1 MSARQS
7 HRTIHPHSVNVENTA
22 QLLQTIAK
30 ELYEK
35 NLEIRKEQTRLDELL
50 SRVAEVIFAV
60 DQDYKITLFNSAAE
74 ASFNISEDKAVGANA
89 NEIIKLLD
97 GKEDK
102 PIVIED
108 YAFKNKLHVIP
119 KVRIKI
125 TNPKNNESTL
135 ERYFALKSNYVDFDG
150 HFKEAIISLADI
162 TREVEIEKLK
172 DDFISIASHELKTPM
187 SIIKNN
193 LWMLTNTTG
202 IKFDDRGQRYVN
214 EMNQGLSR
222 LKALVEELLGV
233 SRIEQDRI
241 VIDLKEW
248 DADQL
253 VNESLDNFIETFKLK
268 KIEVTLPQKTDAKVM
283 IDKIKFQ
290 EVIDNFVSNGIK
302 YTNPETPKLIIK
314 TETTQDGYFRFSV
327 TDNGPGIAKSD
338 YSKIFTKFG
347 RATEGLK
354 LVSPGASTGLGL
366 YIAKNYIK
374 GMQGKI
380 GFSSELGKGSEFW
393 FMVPLSKKQIE
404 TINKSE

>member
-7 HRTIHPHSVNVENTA
+7 HRTIHPHSANVENTA

-35 NLEIRKEQTRLDELL
+35 NLEIRKEQARLDELL
-50 SRVAEVIFAV
+50 SRVAEIIFAV

-74 ASFNISEDKAVGANA
+74 SSFNISEDKAVGANA
-89 NEIIKLLD
+89 NDIIQILD

-102 PIVIED
+102 PIMIEE
-108 YAFKNKLHVIP
+108 YAFKNKLHIIP

-125 TNPKNNESTL
+125 LNQNNRESL
-135 ERYFALKSNYVDFDG
+135 SIRYFALKSNYVDFDG
-150 HFKEAIISLADI
+150 RFKEAIISLADI

-202 IKFDDRGQRYVN
+202 VKFDDRGQRYIK
-214 EMNQGLSR
+214 EMQQGLTR

-233 SRIEQDRI
+233 SRIEQNRI
-241 VIDLKEW
+241 IFDTKEC
-248 DADQL
+248 DADKL
-253 VNESLDNFIETFKLK
+253 VEESLDNFIETFKLK
-268 KIEVTLPQKTDAKVM
+268 NIEVTSPQRTNAKVM
-283 IDKIKFQ
+283 IDQMKFQ

-302 YTNPETPKLIIK
+302 YTNPESPKLIIK
-314 TETTQDGYFRFSV
+314 TEITDDKYFKFSV
-327 TDNGPGIAKSD
+327 IDNGPGISKND

-366 YIAKNYIK
+366 YIAKNYIE

-380 GFSSELGKGSEFW
+380 GFSSEVGKGSEFW
-393 FMVPLSKKQIE
+393 FKVPLSKNKTE
-404 TINKSE
+404 TIMKSE